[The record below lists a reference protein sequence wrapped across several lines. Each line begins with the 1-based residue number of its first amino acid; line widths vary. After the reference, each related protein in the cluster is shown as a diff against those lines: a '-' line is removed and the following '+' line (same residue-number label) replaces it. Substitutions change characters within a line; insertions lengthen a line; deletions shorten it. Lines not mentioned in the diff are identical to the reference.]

1 MAYSINLNTFAFQ
14 SSYSVMSL
22 QISNK
27 TRLMPASAIRKL
39 VPFADAAKEQGVK
52 VYHLNVGAPD
62 IKSPQCAIDEVI
74 RRCQDMHHLSY
85 TNSAGLMELRKGLV
99 EKYYKK
105 IGIDIE
111 VSELLVEVAGSE
123 AFASAMQIAA
133 DRGDEIIVIEPYYTN
148 YQTFAFL
155 NGITL
160 KAVSTSIDDDF
171 RIPDISEF
179 EKLVTD
185 RTKAVLISNPCNP
198 SGKLFTREEM
208 LAIGDFCK
216 RHDLFLISDEV
227 YREFCYTDEPHF
239 SAMNIPGC
247 EQNVILVDSVSKR
260 YNLCGARI
268 GCIVSHNKDV
278 MAAALKFA
286 QSRLCPPVFGQ
297 YSAIGALDTP
307 QSYFD
312 EVKQEYIRRRDCAVD
327 MLNEIPGVR
336 ASMPYGA
343 FYTIAELP
351 VEDAEDFVKWM
362 LTDFR
367 VDSQTTMVTPAGS
380 FYKTPGAGR
389 NQVRIA
395 YVLEVPELK
404 KAINILGEGLSA
416 YKSLSGNAY

>member
-1 MAYSINLNTFAFQ
+1 
-14 SSYSVMSL
+14 MSL
-22 QISNK
+22 KISDK
-27 TRLMPASAIRKL
+27 TSGMPASAIRKL
-39 VPFADAAKEQGVK
+39 VPLADAAKEQGVK

-62 IKSPQCAIDEVI
+62 IKSPDCAINAVKE
-74 RRCQDMHHLSY
+74 RCESMHHLSY

-123 AFASAMQIAA
+123 AFACAMQIAA
-133 DRGDEIIVIEPYYTN
+133 DRGDEIIVVEPYYTN
-148 YQTFAFL
+148 YQTFAYL

-160 KAVSTSIDDDF
+160 KAVPTNIDEDF
-171 RIPDISEF
+171 MIPDISEF
-179 EKLVTD
+179 VKLLTD
-185 RTKAVLISNPCNP
+185 RTRAVMISNPCNP
-198 SGKLFTREEM
+198 SGKLFSREEM
-208 LAIGDFCK
+208 IAMGEFCRK
-216 RHDLFLISDEV
+216 HDLFLISDEV
-227 YREFCYTDEPHF
+227 YREFCYTEEPHF

-268 GCIVSHNKDV
+268 GCIISHNKEV

-297 YSAIGALDTP
+297 YAAIGALDTP

-312 EVKQEYIRRRDCAVD
+312 EVKEEYIRRRDCAVQ
-327 MLNEIPGVR
+327 MLNAIPGVK
-336 ASMPYGA
+336 ASMPLGA

-367 VDSQTTMVTPAGS
+367 VDSETTMVTPAAS
-380 FYKTPGAGR
+380 FYKTPGVGK

-395 YVLEVPELK
+395 YVLEVPELR
-404 KAINILGEGLSA
+404 KAISILEAGLAA
-416 YKSLSGNAY
+416 YKASHS

>member
-1 MAYSINLNTFAFQ
+1 
-14 SSYSVMSL
+14 MSL
-22 QISNK
+22 KISDK
-27 TRLMPASAIRKL
+27 TSGMPASAIRKL
-39 VPFADAAKEQGVK
+39 VPLADAAKEQGVK

-62 IKSPQCAIDEVI
+62 IKSPDCAINAVKE
-74 RRCQDMHHLSY
+74 RCESMHHLSY
-85 TNSAGLMELRKGLV
+85 TNSAGLIELRKGLV

-105 IGIDIE
+105 IGIDID

-123 AFASAMQIAA
+123 AFACAMQIAA
-133 DRGDEIIVIEPYYTN
+133 DRGDEIIVVEPYYTN
-148 YQTFAFL
+148 YQTFAYL

-160 KAVSTSIDDDF
+160 KAVPTNIDEDF

-179 EKLVTD
+179 EKLLTD
-185 RTKAVLISNPCNP
+185 RTRAVMISNPCNP
-198 SGKLFTREEM
+198 SGKLFSREEM
-208 LAIGDFCK
+208 IAMGEFCRK
-216 RHDLFLISDEV
+216 HDLFLISDEV
-227 YREFCYTDEPHF
+227 YREFCYTQEPHF

-268 GCIVSHNKDV
+268 GCIISHNKDV

-297 YSAIGALDTP
+297 YAAIGALDTP

-312 EVKQEYIRRRDCAVD
+312 EVKEEYIRRRDCAVS
-327 MLNEIPGVR
+327 MLNAIPGVK
-336 ASMPYGA
+336 ASMPLGA

-367 VDSQTTMVTPAGS
+367 VDSETTMVTPAAS
-380 FYKTPGAGR
+380 FYKTPGVGK

-395 YVLEVPELK
+395 YVLEVPELR
-404 KAINILGEGLSA
+404 KAISILEAGLAA
-416 YKSLSGNAY
+416 YKSSHS

>member
-1 MAYSINLNTFAFQ
+1 
-14 SSYSVMSL
+14 MSL

-148 YQTFAFL
+148 YQIFAFL

-160 KAVSTSIDDDF
+160 KAVPTSIDDDF

-327 MLNEIPGVR
+327 MLNKIPGVR

>member
-1 MAYSINLNTFAFQ
+1 M
-14 SSYSVMSL
+14 L

-27 TRLMPASAIRKL
+27 AQTMPASAIRRL
-39 VPFADAAKEQGVK
+39 VPFSDAAEAAGTK

-62 IKSPQCAIDEVI
+62 IKSPDCAVKAVVDK
-74 RRCQDMHHLSY
+74 CNNMHHLSY

-111 VSELLVEVAGSE
+111 VGELLVNVAGSE
-123 AFASAMQIAA
+123 AFAVAMQIAA
-133 DRGDEIIVIEPYYTN
+133 DKGDEIIVIEPFYTN
-148 YQTFAFL
+148 YNTFAFL

-160 KAVSTSIDDDF
+160 KAVHTDIREGFDIPSIE
-171 RIPDISEF
+171 EF
-179 EKLVTD
+179 EKVYTE

-198 SGKLFTREEM
+198 SGKLFSKEEM
-208 LAIGDFCK
+208 LAIGAFCK
-216 RHDLFLISDEV
+216 KHDLFLISDEV

-286 QSRLCPPVFGQ
+286 QSRLCPPVLGQ
-297 YSAIGALDTP
+297 YASIGALDTP

-312 EVKQEYIRRRDCAVD
+312 EVKEEYIRRRDCAVEE
-327 MLNEIPGVR
+327 LNKMEGVYC
-336 ASMPYGA
+336 PKPLGA
-343 FYTIAELP
+343 FYTVAELP
-351 VEDAEDFVKWM
+351 VDDASIFAKWL
-362 LTDFR
+362 LTEFR
-367 VDSQTTMVTPAGS
+367 IDNETVMITPAES
-380 FYKTPGAGR
+380 FYRTPGVGR
-389 NQVRIA
+389 NHARIA
-395 YVLEVPELK
+395 YVLEVPQLRR
-404 KAINILGEGLSA
+404 AMSILAEALRQYPGRV
-416 YKSLSGNAY
+416 